1 MKKNLLTA
9 LLALCLY
16 GASGQNGLC
25 ARLRLLIQQ
34 THPEI
39 SIENKLIAV
48 YVWEIGDDESRKTG
62 QSFEKAFEVYRAAK
76 LKGGSKGLIVVGV
89 NRDNLT
95 SQANITL
102 QKDGVVRTIA
112 VKQQEVP
119 EAQGI
124 RNMVFDAW
132 GNEVYSDLGP
142 EEPYKSIQ
150 KLITR

>member
-1 MKKNLLTA
+1 MRKNLLTV
-9 LLALCLY
+9 LLALSIY

-25 ARLRLLIQQ
+25 AKLRLLVQQ

-48 YVWEIGDDESRKTG
+48 YVWQIDDEESRKTG
-62 QSFEKAFEVYRAAK
+62 QSFEKACEVYRAAK
-76 LKGGSKGLIVVGV
+76 LKGGSKGLIVVGI

-95 SQANITL
+95 AHANIVL
-102 QKDGVVRTIA
+102 QKDGIQRTISM
-112 VKQQEVP
+112 KMQDIP
-119 EAQGI
+119 EAQGV

-132 GNEVYSDLGP
+132 GNEVYSDLSP
-142 EEPYKSIQ
+142 EEPYQSIQ